1 MKTNNK
7 WAFRISS
14 DSSNAM
20 KSGNPTSGIGETHI
34 SRTLDTTIPDPN
46 KGQGGIV
53 IVEERKIY
61 ASGFG
66 AYNLA
71 DTGEVTMTLS
81 ARSSDAH
88 HVPVICIQGNVID
101 RSEHAG
107 ANGAGWKTDI
117 SYTLEW
123 WTMKTYALKIRGG
136 ADVDKNGKKA
146 GKGPLVAE
154 DISHT
159 IGTAQDQY
167 IFAPIV
173 YAAGFAPEESAKT
186 RGIGFQEEKAP
197 TLRAGVVPGVI
208 ISKRLGRSGRPAVIM
223 GAVAKTCY

>member
-1 MKTNNK
+1 
-7 WAFRISS
+7 
-14 DSSNAM
+14 M

-159 IGTAQDQY
+159 IGTVQDQY

-173 YAAGFAPEESAKT
+173 YAAGFDLEELNGHSPNVVYCMETFHANVA
-186 RGIGFQEEKAP
+186 IDKAGA
-197 TLRAGVVPGVI
+197 LRARDYKDPPI
-208 ISKRLGRSGRPAVIM
+208 IIWESRESEAAKSGNM
-223 GAVAKTCY
+223 S